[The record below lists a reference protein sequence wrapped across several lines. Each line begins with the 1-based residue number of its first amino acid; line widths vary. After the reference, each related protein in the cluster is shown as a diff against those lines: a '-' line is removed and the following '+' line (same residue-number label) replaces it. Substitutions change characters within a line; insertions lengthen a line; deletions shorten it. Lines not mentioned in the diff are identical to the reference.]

1 MNRVLVTGAS
11 GFVGRHLCGM
21 LAASGWRVRGARR
34 RFPPPQDFPVEIEW
48 VETGEYGPHTE
59 WKAALDGITH
69 VVHLAALAH
78 KLDFRNGP
86 SEDDYMRVNV
96 LGTRSLLDGMREA
109 EVLGRFV
116 FLSSIGAVCSS
127 SEEPVHEGS
136 RCAADTPYGK
146 SKLSAEREIVG
157 FLEAGSPDWCIIR
170 APLVYGFG
178 NPGNM
183 ARLLKL
189 MKLPFPLPFGS
200 VRNRRS
206 FIYVGNLVDL
216 IEVVL
221 EHGSASRQIFCA
233 SDGEDLST
241 PELISRLGSQ
251 SGRRVWLAPFPTTF
265 LKALARG
272 GDLMQTLSG
281 GSIGLDSYSL
291 ERLCGSLSID
301 CSKVEDVLDWKPPFS
316 VDEGLR
322 DAVRNQPEF
331 RT

>member
-1 MNRVLVTGAS
+1 MVLITGAS
-11 GFVGRHLCGM
+11 GFIGRSLSRHLVRD
-21 LAASGWRVRGARR
+21 GWRVRGTRR
-34 RFPPPQDFPVEIEW
+34 QLPPPKDFPVEIEW
-48 VETGEYGPHTE
+48 LETGDIGSGAD
-59 WKAALDGITH
+59 WKFGLDGVTH
-69 VVHLAALAH
+69 VIHLAALAH
-78 KLDFRNGP
+78 QDHSPKGP
-86 SEDDYMRVNV
+86 HEEAFKRVNV
-96 LGTRSLLDGMREA
+96 LGTRGLSEA
-109 EVLGRFV
+109 VASTPGVERLV
-116 FLSSIGAVCSS
+116 FLSSIGAVG
-127 SEEPVHEGS
+127 SEASEPVDE
-136 RCAADTPYGK
+136 DTPCSPDTFYGK
-146 SKLSAEREIVG
+146 SKLAAEGEVSAVLKEGV
-157 FLEAGSPDWCIIR
+157 PDWCVIR

-189 MKLPFPLPFGS
+189 VKLPFPLPFGS
-200 VRNRRS
+200 IRNRRS
-206 FIYVGNLVDL
+206 FIFVGNLVDL

-221 EHGSASRQIFCA
+221 DHPGASRQLFCA

-301 CSKVEDVLDWKPPFS
+301 CSRVEEVLDWKPPFS

-322 DAVRNQPEF
+322 DAVRNQPES